1 MGARTTRRRPLPVAR
16 RHRQGLLCRS
26 VTDRRASPRL
36 PVSLRLLPSGVVP
49 SVVCSSSGSVFCAH
63 VHSAPFVPYQYRI
76 PTAPSCVS
84 LARVCASA
92 FSSFSA
98 AGRSYSSF
106 HPCSRCCCRCRCG
119 FCACFVDCLFPCR
132 PSVVQLYHRSFHTL
146 TPAHAPHSPP
156 TRA

>member
-16 RHRQGLLCRS
+16 RHRQGLLCRP
-26 VTDRRASPRL
+26 VTDWRVPPARPS
-36 PVSLRLLPSGVVP
+36 VSFFLVLSRLL
-49 SVVCSSSGSVFCAH
+49 
-63 VHSAPFVPYQYRI
+63 SAPLQALFSAHTYIPLPSYRTSTVST
-76 PTAPSCVS
+76 TAPSCVS

-106 HPCSRCCCRCRCG
+106 HSCSRCG
-119 FCACFVDCLFPCR
+119 FCACVVDCLFPCR
-132 PSVVQLYHRSFHTL
+132 LPVVHLYHRSFHTL